1 MSSLLDT
8 GYIFS
13 LFIYITVLVQH
24 VDSRNSYLVEL
35 DTSIVYS
42 IESYFHT
49 HILQPYP
56 LTDATILF
64 PYFDQECMDAFL
76 LAMDDGLGEY
86 HSIVGMHGPIGDP
99 VLLGQSRRRVDDE
112 LTSQLVPGGCG
123 LHFDGIVAI
132 A

>member
-1 MSSLLDT
+1 MSSLLDAA
-8 GYIFS
+8 YVFS
-13 LFIYITVLVQH
+13 LFIHITVLVQH
-24 VDSRNSYLVEL
+24 VDSRNGYLVEL

-49 HILQPYP
+49 HVLQPHP
-56 LTDATILF
+56 LTDAAILF
-64 PYFDQECMDAFL
+64 PYFDQKGMDAFL
-76 LAMDDGLGEY
+76 LAMDDGLGKY

-99 VLLGQSRRRVDDE
+99 VLLGQSGRRVDDE
-112 LTSQLVPGGCG
+112 LTGQLVPGGGG